1 MSEEVINATVE
12 PEDETVAS
20 SEAIVDNPVAQV
32 ESDNAEN
39 GAPIYEQAAGQVAEP
54 EKKLSVKDI
63 LLFAQN
69 NIFTAKVCNIILFSL
84 KAIITILCILQIV
97 FWGLSIKNTYLN
109 YWEAI
114 KTFDVVNIS
123 VIVLMLLFIIVL
135 VSNIVKSIS
144 SLINRD
150 RETRFET
157 VSTLFAFYVFS
168 MFITRLFYEHDLLIS
183 DFTFNPILRVLVILT
198 LVYAF
203 VRLFVKDFG
212 SRICPLI
219 FSCGAIVLAIIMFS
233 QGVGNFAT
241 YTINDSV
248 KFDLSDLNIYKYL
261 ESVVNYKTNA
271 ELTGGFDGLFFAYGK
286 TVSFNEIGTDGIMII
301 VTFLQFVSIAVANV
315 LPYVAL
321 SLLGWLVYGLVGK
334 NYMQYYNLQAC
345 KKVATSMLVVSI
357 FSLATTI
364 CLHFLCEATEHC
376 RLVVQVN
383 YANVIVTMLFCIVL
397 IIVTSLPWKIYNV
410 IYRHRY
416 TMYRKTEGDK

>member
-12 PEDETVAS
+12 HDDETVAS
-20 SEAIVDNPVAQV
+20 SEAIVDNSIEQV
-32 ESDNAEN
+32 ESDNAETSE
-39 GAPIYEQAAGQVAEP
+39 PIYEQVATQEAEP
-54 EKKLSVKDI
+54 KKKLSVKDI

-97 FWGLSIKNTYLN
+97 FWGLSIKNTYLE
-109 YWEAI
+109 YWDAI
-114 KTFDVVNIS
+114 KTLDIVNIS
-123 VIVLMLLFIIVL
+123 VIALMLLFVIVL
-135 VSNIVKSIS
+135 ISNIVKSVS
-144 SLINRD
+144 SLLNRD

-183 DFTFNPILRVLVILT
+183 DYTFNPILRILAI
-198 LVYAF
+198 LSVVYAF

-219 FSCGAIVLAIIMFS
+219 FSCGAIGLAIIMFK

-241 YTINDSV
+241 YTINDTIN
-248 KFDLSDLNIYKYL
+248 FDLSDLNIYKYL
-261 ESVVNYKTNA
+261 QAVVKFKTNA
-271 ELTGGFDGLFFAYGK
+271 ELTGGLEGLFFAYGK
-286 TVSFNEIGTDGIMII
+286 SVSFNETSTDGIMII
-301 VTFLQFVSIAVANV
+301 VTFLQFVSIVVANL

-364 CLHFLCEATEHC
+364 CLHFLCEATELCH
-376 RLVVQVN
+376 LVVQVN
-383 YANVIVTMLFCIVL
+383 YANVIFTMLFCIVL

-416 TMYRKTEGDK
+416 TMYKKTEGDK